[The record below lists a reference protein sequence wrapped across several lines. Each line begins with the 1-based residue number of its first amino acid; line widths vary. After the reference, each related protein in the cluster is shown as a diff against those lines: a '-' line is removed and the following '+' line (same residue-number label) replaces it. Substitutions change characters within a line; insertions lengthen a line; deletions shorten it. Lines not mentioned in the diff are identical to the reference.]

1 MVTRRKARPREILKS
16 IALANVVNIQGLNCG
31 DIWPMKS
38 TTAAPPVFEERLLG
52 GRELGLRWSCH
63 PKVAYARA
71 IKHGARPVR
80 FNARTVKFRLSE
92 IIRIEEEATA
102 TPASILE
109 GVGA

>member
-1 MVTRRKARPREILKS
+1 VNDQGTVASPEI
-16 IALANVVNIQGLNCG
+16 G
-31 DIWPMKS
+31 
-38 TTAAPPVFEERLLG
+38 ERLIG
-52 GRELGLRWSCH
+52 GREIGLRWSCH

-102 TPASILE
+102 TT
-109 GVGA
+109 GVEA

>member
-1 MVTRRKARPREILKS
+1 MLLRILRS
-16 IALANVVNIQGLNCG
+16 VYSAAAN
-31 DIWPMKS
+31 
-38 TTAAPPVFEERLLG
+38 LG
-52 GRELGLRWSCH
+52 FAGRVILT
-63 PKVAYARA
+63 KVAYARA